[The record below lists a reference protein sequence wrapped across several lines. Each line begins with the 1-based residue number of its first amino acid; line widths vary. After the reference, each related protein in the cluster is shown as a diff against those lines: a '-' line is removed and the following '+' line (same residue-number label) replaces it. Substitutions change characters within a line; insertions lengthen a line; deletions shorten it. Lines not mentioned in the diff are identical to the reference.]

1 MARAGISGIG
11 LISALGCNSLETAK
25 NLFSMSPKLPAPPK
39 RIRTGLTRPV
49 FELET
54 ETERQIPLMFLL
66 KALQEAL
73 EQAKLTKEYLQQKRV
88 GIAIGT
94 TVACQLDNI
103 PFYERLRNNGSTTE
117 SQPILDYIA
126 GIPAEYVRN
135 FLGVN
140 GPAVT
145 ISNACASG
153 ADAAML
159 GLNWLKTGQCDLVI
173 AGGCDSVSKVAYN
186 GFNALRVFSD
196 QPCMPFDA
204 NRSGLNLGDGAS
216 IVILEDPIDA
226 EKRGI
231 KTDFILAGAGKTADA
246 FHITQPEGSGTEL
259 ENAIRAALTEADIT
273 EIDFANAHGTGTL
286 VNDRV
291 ESAVLKRIFGSD
303 LHFHSTKAMTGHT
316 LGAAGTIELALTT
329 LMLRMKRTA
338 PSLRCTTASDEIA
351 MMPDSEPVEIPGNA
365 ALSTSLAFG
374 GSNTALV
381 VRKANENDFLKKPE
395 ISTCSTAIHGMIR
408 LQDGA
413 PAPQKVMEIC
423 RKYGLRRLDRITQ
436 LSLAAADALTESL
449 AGCESVALIT
459 VTSYGPAVTTCKVLD
474 DVLDF
479 PEEEILPTGFSH
491 SVLNAAASYVGT
503 CLKIHGPT
511 FAIAG
516 FEDPFREAVELGQ
529 SLLAGKRCRKVLI
542 VAADENGLI
551 SRTTEELR
559 QSQIP
564 AFTEGAFALV
574 LGEPQENS
582 IGLELTGN
590 LSSAQRLL
598 PCGVP
603 VDFADQLQNG
613 AKTVRLERLPKPV
626 WKALI

>member
-11 LISALGCNSLETAK
+11 LVSALGNNALETAE
-25 NLFSMSPKLPAPPK
+25 NLFSLSPRLPAPPT
-39 RIRTGLTRPV
+39 RIQTGLSRPV
-49 FELET
+49 FELQT
-54 ETERQIPLMFLL
+54 ESDRQVPLTFLL
-66 KALQEAL
+66 TALNEAL
-73 EQAKLTKEYLQQKRV
+73 ENAGLTRDDLKQKRV

-103 PFYERLRNNGSTTE
+103 PFYEQLRSGTIPE
-117 SQPILDYIA
+117 SGQPLLDYIE
-126 GIPAEYVRN
+126 GIPAEYLRN
-135 FLGVN
+135 FLGVT

-159 GLNWLKTGQCDLVI
+159 GLNWLKTGLCDLVI

-204 NRSGLNLGDGAS
+204 NRSGLNLGDGAGV
-216 IVILEDPIDA
+216 VILEDPA
-226 EKRGI
+226 SAAKRGI
-231 KTDFILAGAGKTADA
+231 TTDYILAGAGKTADA
-246 FHITQPEGSGTEL
+246 FHITQPEGSGVEL
-259 ENAIRAALTEADIT
+259 ENAIRTALTEAGIA

-338 PSLRCTTASDEIA
+338 PSLRCTTPSDEIA
-351 MMPDSEPVEIPGNA
+351 MMPDTEPVTVPGNA

-381 VRKANENDFLKKPE
+381 IKKDSEEETTNNKEVTNKATILAATRF
-395 ISTCSTAIHGMIR
+395 
-408 LQDGA
+408 QDGA

-436 LSLAAADALTESL
+436 LSLAAADAVADAV
-449 AGCESVALIT
+449 AGCDNVALIT

-474 DVLDF
+474 DILDF

-491 SVLNAAASYVGT
+491 SVLNAAASYIGT

-529 SLLAGKRCRKVLI
+529 SLLAGGRCRKVLI
-542 VAADENGLI
+542 VAADEEGII
-551 SRTTEELR
+551 SRAAEKLR
-559 QSQIP
+559 QSQLP

-574 LGEPQENS
+574 LGTEEDQ
-582 IGLELTGN
+582 GTTLELTEVA
-590 LSSAQRLL
+590 SPAQRFLS
-598 PCGVP
+598 CGIP
-603 VDFADQLQNG
+603 MDFADQLAAG
-613 AKTVRLERLPKPV
+613 AKSVTLERLAKPV
-626 WKALI
+626 WNASL